1 MRWSEG
7 YKESGI
13 YTLRA
18 PDDGNYGPEAGT
30 ITTIRSGCNADTEN
44 KRNDIQGNAMSVVT
58 TTITSDRDKNERVY
72 TCLYS
77 P

>member
-18 PDDGNYGPEAGT
+18 PDDGNYSPGAGT
-30 ITTIRSGCNADTEN
+30 ITTIRSGYNADTEN
-44 KRNDIQGNAMSVVT
+44 KKIDKQGNAMSVVM
-58 TTITSDRDKNERVY
+58 TTITSDHDKNERMY
-72 TCLYS
+72 TCPYS